1 MTLDLALDGMASEA
15 AWTTRCGIPTATAT
29 QSPLAGEVAARLCA
43 IAGLRRRLAEERMA
57 LAELLGR
64 TVAGDV
70 NGAEA
75 SAVCHSE
82 SAGPSAGARSQD
94 APSVAVANGYVAEGE
109 RRLAAAGDVGENT
122 RRTYESALR
131 RLDAW
136 LREHRA
142 GATLSDAVLAEYL
155 AFLAAHGRCVS
166 SAAHVVAA
174 VKRRA
179 KRHGE
184 AMLGERTA
192 EALARY
198 RRTAHAG
205 PGQVRGVSWEEA
217 DRMRDLAASTGDL
230 RGLRD
235 AALIAVASD
244 ALLRVSEVSN
254 AQVDDVAFEDDGS
267 ARLLLRRSKT
277 DRQCRGAMLFLGPH
291 TAALVRQWLAAASI
305 REGALFR
312 RIHRAGT
319 IASQGLGAG
328 SVRRV
333 IVQRA
338 AAAGIAGR
346 VSGHSLRVGSA
357 QSLAKRGAG
366 LVAMQK
372 AGRWA
377 SPDMPARYTR
387 SQAAAEG
394 AVACLRYRHDGA
406 APPIPDQAEK
416 SA

>member
-1 MTLDLALDGMASEA
+1 M
-15 AWTTRCGIPTATAT
+15 
-29 QSPLAGEVAARLCA
+29 
-43 IAGLRRRLAEERMA
+43 
-57 LAELLGR
+57 
-64 TVAGDV
+64 
-70 NGAEA
+70 
-75 SAVCHSE
+75 
-82 SAGPSAGARSQD
+82 
-94 APSVAVANGYVAEGE
+94 
-109 RRLAAAGDVGENT
+109 
-122 RRTYESALR
+122 
-131 RLDAW
+131 
-136 LREHRA
+136 
-142 GATLSDAVLAEYL
+142 
-155 AFLAAHGRCVS
+155 
-166 SAAHVVAA
+166 
-174 VKRRA
+174 
-179 KRHGE
+179 
-184 AMLGERTA
+184 
-192 EALARY
+192 
-198 RRTAHAG
+198 
-205 PGQVRGVSWEEA
+205 
-217 DRMRDLAASTGDL
+217 
-230 RGLRD
+230 
-235 AALIAVASD
+235 IAVASD

-254 AQVDDVAFEDDGS
+254 AQVEDVAFEDDGS
-267 ARLLLRRSKT
+267 ARLLVRRSKT

-319 IASQGLGAG
+319 VASQGLGAG

-338 AAAGIAGR
+338 AAAGLAGR

-394 AVACLRYRHDGA
+394 AVACLRYRHDAA